1 MFLFLFI
8 DVVDDMYASQCQQH
22 RTLAPRSHFPM
33 DCCSLCFAAQDAILS
48 GKGSHASVDMQ
59 AFCRGKVRNVSVMEK
74 GMLRGGDVK

>member
-1 MFLFLFI
+1 
-8 DVVDDMYASQCQQH
+8 
-22 RTLAPRSHFPM
+22 M